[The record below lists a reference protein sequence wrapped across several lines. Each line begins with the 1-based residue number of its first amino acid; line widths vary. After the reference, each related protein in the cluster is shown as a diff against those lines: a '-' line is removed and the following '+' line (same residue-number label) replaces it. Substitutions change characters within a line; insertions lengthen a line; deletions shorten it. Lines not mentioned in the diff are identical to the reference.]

1 MNPSSLVDGLR
12 FCHAKAIRF
21 LPANASL
28 LLRTL
33 ESVAR
38 TGKPFADRFVCCIT
52 RASAPTVEL
61 RYRDDDLFHL
71 SATECFTQL
80 NRATHQLQCLF
91 RPFEV
96 RSKVT
101 IPDTRLIQWDCG
113 KLQTLDRLLR
123 KLQAAGSR
131 ALIFTQ
137 MTKVL
142 DILESFLNLHGLKY
156 LRLDGT
162 TKTDDR
168 QKVVERFNTDSRI
181 FCMILT
187 TRAGGVGLNLTG
199 ADAVVFYD
207 TDYNPAV
214 DNQAQD
220 RAHRIGQTKPVNIY
234 PLVSEQT
241 VEENILRRAN
251 EKRNLESILISNAG
265 FTTEAIATSDGRD
278 GRRRGG
284 AAMGGGRWHGACR
297 ICDVNVGLKA
307 LVNTRT
313 LHKWHVWRI
322 ICKN

>member
-61 RYRDDDLFHL
+61 RYRNDDLFHL
-71 SATECFTQL
+71 SATEFFTQL

-113 KLQTLDRLLR
+113 KLQILDRLLR

-207 TDYNPAV
+207 TDYNLAV

-220 RAHRIGQTKPVNIY
+220 RAHGIGQTKPVNIY
-234 PLVSEQT
+234 RLVSEQT

-284 AAMGGGRWHGACR
+284 AAMGGGAGTGR
-297 ICDVNVGLKA
+297 VGY
-307 LVNTRT
+307 VT
-313 LHKWHVWRI
+313 
-322 ICKN
+322 